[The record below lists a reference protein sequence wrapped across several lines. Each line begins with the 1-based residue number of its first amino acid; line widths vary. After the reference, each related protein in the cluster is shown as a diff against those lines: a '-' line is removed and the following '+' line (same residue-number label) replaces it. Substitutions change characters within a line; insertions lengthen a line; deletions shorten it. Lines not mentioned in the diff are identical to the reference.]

1 MTGVFSLVLHAHL
14 PFVRHPTHAEFLE
27 EDWLYEAISESYLPL
42 LNAFGRLANDRVPFR
57 VTVSLSP
64 PLLAML
70 SDPLLKSRYSTRLD
84 QQCELAEKEVRRTRK
99 EVAIN
104 ELSRFYRDL
113 FHQLRHDFHHRF
125 GGDLVGAFKALR
137 EEGCL
142 ELITSSATHGFL
154 PLLQSVPETVRAQ
167 LAVGASAYRAA
178 FGAAPDG
185 IWLPECGFYPGLE
198 RLLARQ
204 ELRFFFVETHGIADA
219 VPKPIFGVYAPVY
232 TPSGVA
238 AFGRDPTCSRE
249 IWSAEAGYP
258 GDPLY
263 RDFYRDLGWD
273 APYEYIR
280 PYVQPTGGRKGVG
293 IKYFR
298 ITGSTDQKQPYRPSL
313 AFDRAAVHAT
323 DFLASRRRQFAELSS
338 SVPGRQPIVV
348 APYDAELFGHW
359 WFEGPIFLESLIR
372 GAAGFQSDFSLGTPG
387 DYLRQNPEHQVSA
400 LKMSSWGEGGYAGR
414 WLNESNSWIYPH
426 LHHCGT
432 RMVSLARQFSKPT
445 DLQRRVL
452 NQAAREL
459 LLAQSSDWA
468 FIIRVGAMA
477 EYATRRTRDHI
488 QRFLQLDEQLRNHRL
503 DLKFLAEAEGENNLF
518 QGIDYRVYATKWT
531 AADDVI

>member
-14 PFVRHPTHAEFLE
+14 PFVRHPTDAEFLE

-273 APYEYIR
+273 DPYEYIR

-298 ITGSTDQKQPYRPSL
+298 ITGSTDQSTRS
-313 AFDRAAVHAT
+313 AT
-323 DFLASRRRQFAELSS
+323 DRGGPLRRGTVRALVVRRTDIPRIADPRS
-338 SVPGRQPIVV
+338 GRLPV
-348 APYDAELFGHW
+348 
-359 WFEGPIFLESLIR
+359 
-372 GAAGFQSDFSLGTPG
+372 GFFPG
-387 DYLRQNPEHQVSA
+387 DPWRLPTAEPGA
-400 LKMSSWGEGGYAGR
+400 PGER
-414 WLNESNSWIYPH
+414 FE
-426 LHHCGT
+426 
-432 RMVSLARQFSKPT
+432 
-445 DLQRRVL
+445 D
-452 NQAAREL
+452 EL
-459 LLAQSSDWA
+459 LGRGRLCGSVAQ
-468 FIIRVGAMA
+468 
-477 EYATRRTRDHI
+477 
-488 QRFLQLDEQLRNHRL
+488 
-503 DLKFLAEAEGENNLF
+503 
-518 QGIDYRVYATKWT
+518 
-531 AADDVI
+531 